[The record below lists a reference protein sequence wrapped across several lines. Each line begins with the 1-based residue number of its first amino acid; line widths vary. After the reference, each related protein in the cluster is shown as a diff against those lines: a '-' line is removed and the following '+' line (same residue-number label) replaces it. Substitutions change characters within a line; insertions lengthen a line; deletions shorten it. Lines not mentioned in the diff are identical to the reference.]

1 MQREFSL
8 AQRFAQ
14 AFAQLDGDGDGRVMP
29 SELAEFLGV
38 DLAAGAEAEGAI
50 GKTLRGWPAE
60 GVTLRDVASGG
71 AVCVLLPHR
80 HPCHPVRGV
89 LGGS

>member
-1 MQREFSL
+1 MCLKHIIFYIKSCGGTF
-8 AQRFAQ
+8 AYGFAQ

-50 GKTLRGWPAE
+50 GETLRGWPAE
-60 GVTLRDVASGG
+60 GVTLREFQALMGG
-71 AVCVLLPHR
+71 ASDAP
-80 HPCHPVRGV
+80 
-89 LGGS
+89 

>member
-8 AQRFAQ
+8 AHRFAQ
-14 AFAQLDGDGDGRVMP
+14 AFAQLDGDGDGRVVP

-50 GKTLRGWPAE
+50 GETLRGWPAE
-60 GVTLRDVASGG
+60 GVTLREFQALMV
-71 AVCVLLPHR
+71 
-80 HPCHPVRGV
+80 
-89 LGGS
+89 GGSDDAP